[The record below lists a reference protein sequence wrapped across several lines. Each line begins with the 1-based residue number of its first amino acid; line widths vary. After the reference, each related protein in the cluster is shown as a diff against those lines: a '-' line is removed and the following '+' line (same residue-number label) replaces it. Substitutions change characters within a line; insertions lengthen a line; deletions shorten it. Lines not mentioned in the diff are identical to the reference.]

1 VSSHAYEFIK
11 VRDEL
16 REVAF
21 SAARLSVA
29 TSGRTVNEW
38 SHEYASYIFAKICAH
53 ALSALSLAPTG
64 LIPAQPGTTEIW
76 DLPSLCAIVC
86 ALIDAYYAMHYIA
99 VDQVSSE
106 ERSFR
111 EALWTFQ
118 GEHKR
123 LELLHLLKSKSPE
136 LPKLQGEVD
145 RLRTVV
151 IQHPFFVHLSREN
164 QKKARKGDLPLH
176 LSNSE
181 LSTRAGIEPDYY
193 KAAYRF
199 LSSYVHT
206 YPFSVS
212 QLAQLRAGS
221 LESLHLVSTSLHYC
235 LAFLCVAVRD
245 FCTLFPDIA
254 GLVGQDVDKI
264 IEVWVYVVANAATGS
279 A

>member
-1 VSSHAYEFIK
+1 MNSHADEFTK

-16 REVAF
+16 REVTF

-29 TSGRTVNEW
+29 TSGRTVSEW

-64 LIPAQPGTTEIW
+64 LSPAQPGATEIW
-76 DLPSLCAIVC
+76 DLPSLCAIVR

-123 LELLHLLKSKSPE
+123 LVLLRLIKSKSPE

-151 IQHPFFVHLSREN
+151 TQHSFFACLSLEK

-181 LSTRAGIEPDYY
+181 LSIHAGIQPDYY

-221 LESLHLVSTSLHYC
+221 SESLHLVSTILHYC
-235 LAFLCVAVRD
+235 LALLVCCCARFLYLVSGCCRSRR
-245 FCTLFPDIA
+245 A
-254 GLVGQDVDKI
+254 GRQQ
-264 IEVWVYVVANAATGS
+264 NH
-279 A
+279 